1 MADPVKPVVKTVEE
15 HLEDLQKKIDELVAE
30 REKLKGDPSAFQQKK
45 P

>member
-1 MADPVKPVVKTVEE
+1 MADSLAKTVEE
-15 HLEDLQKKIDELVAE
+15 HLANLQKKIDELVAE